1 MLRGD
6 IDPSID
12 KHEKLEELMARDL
25 ENWLCNLYFDVL
37 KLPRYLAGQKEY
49 EVELQFTSGLL
60 GFPDRLQDTES
71 AVDGNDPVVDQQD
84 EVREALGGSRNS
96 LVSGGSSQ
104 EEAGQVSTCLE
115 CYCLVML

>member
-12 KHEKLEELMARDL
+12 KHEKLEELMACDL
-25 ENWLCNLYFDVL
+25 ENWLCNLYFEVI

-60 GFPDRLQDTES
+60 GFPDRLGDSES
-71 AVDGNDPVVDQQD
+71 AVDGNDPVLEEREEAEVALAGSSSSVSGSSIQEAQ
-84 EVREALGGSRNS
+84 VREGNN
-96 LVSGGSSQ
+96 VKIQ
-104 EEAGQVSTCLE
+104 TNYQT
-115 CYCLVML
+115 